1 MELTSEL
8 KEDSGMP
15 ELLEDGRIE
24 DEQKR
29 LSTEGIDGCGAVLSI
44 RVEAVH
50 FGVEDDG
57 PRLLDTKAWQGS
69 GRGHDNGDDT
79 ATTTGGRA
87 REGESVGAGIGAR

>member
-29 LSTEGIDGCGAVLSI
+29 LSTEGIDRCGAVLSI
-44 RVEAVH
+44 RLEAVH

-57 PRLLDTKAWQGS
+57 LRLLDTKAWPGS
-69 GRGHDNGDDT
+69 GRGHGNGNDSERWRS
-79 ATTTGGRA
+79 GERA
-87 REGESVGAGIGAR
+87 WGCERKGVA